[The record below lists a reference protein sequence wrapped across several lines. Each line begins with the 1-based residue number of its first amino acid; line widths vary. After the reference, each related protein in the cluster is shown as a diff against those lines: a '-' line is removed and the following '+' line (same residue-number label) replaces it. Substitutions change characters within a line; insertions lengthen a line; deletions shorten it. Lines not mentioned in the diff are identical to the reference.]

1 VYIVTAHLEGPSV
14 EHEEDFERFYEVA
27 FGRIAG
33 QLFVVTGDL
42 QDAEDFTQ
50 EAFARASTR
59 WSRLRTYDL
68 PEAWVRR
75 VALRLATDRFRQARR
90 RLAALRRLDAEPRLP
105 AVSVEALALAEE
117 LRALP
122 LSWRK
127 AIVLHYLVGLP
138 VDQVARTLGVPAGT
152 VKTWLGRGRRAL
164 AARLG
169 EQQGAVHRD

>member
-1 VYIVTAHLEGPSV
+1 V
-14 EHEEDFERFYEVA
+14 EHNDDDFERFYAAA

-42 QDAEDFTQ
+42 QEAEDVTQ
-50 EAFARASTR
+50 EAFARASVR

-90 RLAALRRLDAEPRLP
+90 RLAALRRLNPEPRVP

-122 LSWRK
+122 LAWRK
-127 AIVLHYLVGLP
+127 AIVLHHLVGMP
-138 VDQVARTLGVPAGT
+138 VEEAARTLGVPPGT
-152 VKTWLGRGRRAL
+152 VKTWLARGRRAL

-169 EQQGAVHRD
+169 DEQGAVRHD

>member
-1 VYIVTAHLEGPSV
+1 MESD
-14 EHEEDFERFYEVA
+14 DFESFYAAA
-27 FGRIAG
+27 FHRVAG

-42 QDAEDFTQ
+42 QEAEDATQ
-50 EAFARASTR
+50 EAFARASVR
-59 WSRLRTYDL
+59 WSRVRTYDI

-90 RLAALRRLDAEPRLP
+90 RLAALRRLDAQPRVP

-127 AIVLHYLVGLP
+127 AIVLHHLVGMP
-138 VDQVARTLGVPAGT
+138 VEEAARTLGVPAGT
-152 VKTWLGRGRRAL
+152 VKTWLARGRRAL

-169 EQQGAVHRD
+169 EQEGAARHE

>member
-1 VYIVTAHLEGPSV
+1 MVTAAWETLAVGQD
-14 EHEEDFERFYEVA
+14 EDFESFYEAA
-27 FGRIAG
+27 FGRVAG
-33 QLFVVTGDL
+33 QLFVVTGDV
-42 QDAEDFTQ
+42 QDAEDVTQ
-50 EAFARASTR
+50 EAFARASVR

-90 RLAALRRLDAEPRLP
+90 RLLALRRLEVEPRVP

-117 LRALP
+117 LQALP

-127 AIVLHYLVGLP
+127 AIVLHYLVGMP
-138 VDQVARTLGVPAGT
+138 VQEAARTLGVPAGT
-152 VKTWLGRGRRAL
+152 VKTWLARGRRVL
-164 AARLG
+164 ATRLG

>member
-1 VYIVTAHLEGPSV
+1 M
-14 EHEEDFERFYEVA
+14 EHEEDFRRFYEAA

-33 QLFVVTGDL
+33 QLFLVTGDL
-42 QDAEDFTQ
+42 QDAEDVTQ
-50 EAFARASTR
+50 EAFARASVR

-90 RLAALRRLDAEPRLP
+90 RLAALRRLDPEPRVP

-127 AIVLHYLVGLP
+127 AIVLHHLVGMP
-138 VDQVARTLGVPAGT
+138 VEEAARTLGVPPGT
-152 VKTWLGRGRRAL
+152 VKTWLARGRRAL

-169 EQQGAVHRD
+169 EQQGAVRRD

>member
-1 VYIVTAHLEGPSV
+1 MVTTSGETRAMASD
-14 EHEEDFERFYEVA
+14 DFESFYAAA
-27 FGRIAG
+27 FHRIAG

-42 QDAEDFTQ
+42 QEAEDVTQ
-50 EAFARASTR
+50 EAFARASVR
-59 WSRLRTYDL
+59 WSRVRTYDV

-90 RLAALRRLDAEPRLP
+90 RLAALRRVEVEPRVP

-122 LSWRK
+122 LTWRK
-127 AIVLHYLVGLP
+127 AIVLHHLVGMP
-138 VDQVARTLGVPAGT
+138 VEEAARTLGVPAGT
-152 VKTWLGRGRRAL
+152 VKTWLARGRRAL

-169 EQQGAVHRD
+169 EQEGAVRRD

>member
-1 VYIVTAHLEGPSV
+1 MERDD
-14 EHEEDFERFYEVA
+14 DFESFYAAA
-27 FGRIAG
+27 FHRIAG

-42 QDAEDFTQ
+42 QDAEDVTQ
-50 EAFARASTR
+50 EAFARASVR
-59 WSRLRTYDL
+59 WSRVRTYDI

-90 RLAALRRLDAEPRLP
+90 RLAALRRLDAEPRMP
-105 AVSVEALALAEE
+105 AVSVEALALADE

-127 AIVLHYLVGLP
+127 AIVLHHLVGMP
-138 VDQVARTLGVPAGT
+138 VEEVARTLGVPAGT
-152 VKTWLGRGRRAL
+152 VKTWLARGRRAL

>member
-1 VYIVTAHLEGPSV
+1 MDSDD
-14 EHEEDFERFYEVA
+14 DFESFYSAA
-27 FGRIAG
+27 FHRIAG

-42 QDAEDFTQ
+42 QDAEDVTQ
-50 EAFARASTR
+50 EAFARASVR
-59 WSRLRTYDL
+59 WSRVRTYDV

-90 RLAALRRLDAEPRLP
+90 RLAALRRVEPEPRVP

-127 AIVLHYLVGLP
+127 AIVLHHLVGMP
-138 VDQVARTLGVPAGT
+138 VEEAARTLGVPAGT
-152 VKTWLGRGRRAL
+152 VKTWLARGRRLL

>member
-1 VYIVTAHLEGPSV
+1 V
-14 EHEEDFERFYEVA
+14 EHNDDEFERFYAAA

-42 QDAEDFTQ
+42 QDAEDVTQ
-50 EAFARASTR
+50 EAFARASVR

-90 RLAALRRLDAEPRLP
+90 RLAALRRLNPEPRVP
-105 AVSVEALALAEE
+105 GVSVEALALAEE
-117 LRALP
+117 LQALP
-122 LSWRK
+122 LAWRK
-127 AIVLHYLVGLP
+127 AIVLHHLVGMP
-138 VDQVARTLGVPAGT
+138 VEEAARTLGVPPGT
-152 VKTWLGRGRRAL
+152 VKTWLARGRRAL

-169 EQQGAVHRD
+169 EQQGAVHHD

>member
-1 VYIVTAHLEGPSV
+1 V
-14 EHEEDFERFYEVA
+14 EHHDDDFECFYAAA
-27 FGRIAG
+27 FGPIAG

-42 QDAEDFTQ
+42 QEAEDVTQ
-50 EAFARASTR
+50 EAFARASLR

-90 RLAALRRLDAEPRLP
+90 RLAALRRLDAEPRVP
-105 AVSVEALALAEE
+105 AASVEALALAEE

-122 LSWRK
+122 LGWRK
-127 AIVLHYLVGLP
+127 AIVLHYLVGMP
-138 VDQVARTLGVPAGT
+138 VEEVARTLRVPAGT
-152 VKTWLGRGRRAL
+152 VKTWLARGRRAL

-169 EQQGAVHRD
+169 DEQGAVHHD

>member
-1 VYIVTAHLEGPSV
+1 MESDD
-14 EHEEDFERFYEVA
+14 DFESFYAAA
-27 FGRIAG
+27 FHRIAG
-33 QLFVVTGDL
+33 QLVVVTGDL
-42 QDAEDFTQ
+42 QDAEDVTQ
-50 EAFARASTR
+50 EAFARASLR
-59 WSRLRTYDL
+59 WSRVRTYDI

-90 RLAALRRLDAEPRLP
+90 RLAALRRVEVEPRMP

-122 LSWRK
+122 LTWRK
-127 AIVLHYLVGLP
+127 AIVLHHLVGMP
-138 VDQVARTLGVPAGT
+138 VEEAARTLGVPAGT
-152 VKTWLGRGRRAL
+152 VKTRLARGRRVL

>member
-1 VYIVTAHLEGPSV
+1 V
-14 EHEEDFERFYEVA
+14 EHDDDDFERFYAAA

-42 QDAEDFTQ
+42 QDAEDVTQ
-50 EAFARASTR
+50 EAFARASVR

-90 RLAALRRLDAEPRLP
+90 RLAALRRPNPEPRAP
-105 AVSVEALALAEE
+105 AVSVEALALTEE

-122 LSWRK
+122 LGWRK
-127 AIVLHYLVGLP
+127 AIVLHHLVGMP
-138 VDQVARTLGVPAGT
+138 VEEAARTLGVPPGT
-152 VKTWLGRGRRAL
+152 VKTWLARGRRAL

-169 EQQGAVHRD
+169 EEQGAVHRD

>member
-1 VYIVTAHLEGPSV
+1 V
-14 EHEEDFERFYEVA
+14 EHDDDDFERFYAAA

-42 QDAEDFTQ
+42 QDAEDVTQ
-50 EAFARASTR
+50 EAFARASVR

-90 RLAALRRLDAEPRLP
+90 RLAALRRLDAEPRVP

-122 LSWRK
+122 LGWRK
-127 AIVLHYLVGLP
+127 AIVLHYLVGMP
-138 VDQVARTLGVPAGT
+138 VEEVARTLGVPAGT
-152 VKTWLGRGRRAL
+152 VKTWLARGRRAL

-169 EQQGAVHRD
+169 DEQGAVHHD

>member
-1 VYIVTAHLEGPSV
+1 V
-14 EHEEDFERFYEVA
+14 EHHDDDFEHFYAAA

-33 QLFVVTGDL
+33 QLFLVTGDL
-42 QDAEDFTQ
+42 QEAEDATQ
-50 EAFARASTR
+50 EAFARASVR

-90 RLAALRRLDAEPRLP
+90 RLAALRRLDPEPRVP

-127 AIVLHYLVGLP
+127 AIVLHHLVGMP
-138 VDQVARTLGVPAGT
+138 VEEAARTLGVPPGT
-152 VKTWLGRGRRAL
+152 VKTWLARGRRAL

-169 EQQGAVHRD
+169 EEQGAVRHE

>member
-1 VYIVTAHLEGPSV
+1 MGSD
-14 EHEEDFERFYEVA
+14 DFESFYAAA
-27 FGRIAG
+27 FHRIAG

-42 QDAEDFTQ
+42 QDAEDVTQ
-50 EAFARASTR
+50 EAFARASMR
-59 WSRLRTYDL
+59 WSRVRTYDV

-90 RLAALRRLDAEPRLP
+90 RLAALRRVEVEPHMP

-127 AIVLHYLVGLP
+127 AIVLHHLVGMP
-138 VDQVARTLGVPAGT
+138 VEEAARDAGGAGRDREDLARPRPAGA
-152 VKTWLGRGRRAL
+152 GR
-164 AARLG
+164 AAR
-169 EQQGAVHRD
+169 GAGGSGAP

>member
-1 VYIVTAHLEGPSV
+1 VYMVTPSGRTPTV
-14 EHEEDFERFYEVA
+14 ENDDEFESFYAAA
-27 FGRIAG
+27 FPRIAG
-33 QLFVVTGDL
+33 QLFVVTGDV
-42 QDAEDFTQ
+42 QDAEDVTQ

-59 WSRLRTYDL
+59 WSRLRTYDV

-90 RLAALRRLDAEPRLP
+90 RLTALRRLDAEPRVP

-122 LSWRK
+122 LTWRK
-127 AIVLHYLVGLP
+127 AIVLHHLVGMP
-138 VDQVARTLGVPAGT
+138 VEEAAKTLGVPGGT
-152 VKTWLGRGRRAL
+152 VKTWLARGRRVL